1 MKVFEPQFLKEL
13 KERTARDGSP
23 VLSVYLNI
31 DPTLPANAKGGY
43 KTLLDQMLDKVK
55 ATIEDES
62 ITEHFEADSEWIRSR
77 VEHLI
82 PGGKTYVAFC
92 DVSEDF
98 FYEEELPI
106 RLANVVVYED
116 TPYVRP
122 LIEAM
127 DEYERYGVILLD
139 REKARFFI
147 LAMGQI
153 EELEDAINIPPVRH
167 RKTTGSD
174 HMRSQMVFQRRA
186 ETWSAW
192 FLKELAERLQDLTVR
207 YQLPHLILMGPPEVT
222 AEFFRLLPRSLQE
235 RVVDR
240 IRMSVKAPEKEVLE
254 ACLPVIEKRERAIEE
269 KLVRDM
275 ITAASKSGSTVE
287 KAVMGLNGVLD
298 AVNQGRVYL
307 LVYPSGYAVSGYY
320 CPKCEVLLD
329 HVPEDESCPYCSA
342 DLEEM
347 DDIIWLASEKV
358 LTSKGRIEE
367 VKSPEAKKYLEEN
380 GFIGAF
386 LR

>member
-1 MKVFEPQFLKEL
+1 MKVFEPHVLKEL

-31 DPTLPANAKGGY
+31 DPSLPANAKGGY
-43 KTLLDQMLDKVK
+43 RTLLDQMLEKVR
-55 ATIEDES
+55 ANIEDS
-62 ITEHFEADSEWIRSR
+62 SLKEHFEEDSRWIRSR

-98 FYEEELPI
+98 YYEEELPL
-106 RLANVVVYED
+106 RLANVVAYED

-127 DEYERYGVILLD
+127 DEYERYGVVLLD

-147 LAMGQI
+147 VFLGQI

-167 RKTTGSD
+167 RKTSGTD

-186 ETWSAW
+186 ETWSSW
-192 FLKELAERLQDLTVR
+192 FLKELSERLQELTLR

-222 AEFFRLLPRSLQE
+222 AEFYRLLPRSLQE
-235 RVVDR
+235 KVVDR
-240 IRMSVKAPEKEVLE
+240 VRMPVKASEKEVLE
-254 ACLPVIEKRERAIEE
+254 ACIPAIEERERAVEE
-269 KLVRDM
+269 KLVKDVV
-275 ITAASKSGSTVE
+275 TAASKSGSTSE
-287 KAVMGLNGVLD
+287 KAVMGINGVLD
-298 AVNQGRVYL
+298 AINQGRVYL

-320 CPKCEVLLD
+320 CPRCEVLLD
-329 HVPEDESCPYCSA
+329 HAPENANCPYCSA
-342 DLEEM
+342 ELEEV

-358 LTSKGRIEE
+358 LASKGRIEE
-367 VKSPEAKKYLEEN
+367 VRSPGAKKYLEQN
-380 GFIGAF
+380 GFVGAF